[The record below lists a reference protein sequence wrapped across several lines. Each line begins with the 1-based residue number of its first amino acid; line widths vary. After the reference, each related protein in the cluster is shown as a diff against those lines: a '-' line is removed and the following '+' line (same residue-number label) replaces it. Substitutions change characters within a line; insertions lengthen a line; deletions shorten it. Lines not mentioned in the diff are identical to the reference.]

1 MNWCTCTSG
10 GLLKNCNAVS
20 FLVSYSRVAA
30 VQAVSYPQSVGI
42 HAARAH
48 IIARVSAQTSVM
60 DRYLPAA
67 HKGHHFCKNFTKYSV
82 PSLSFGWN
90 MIFNMLHKCS
100 WLFLVWNLRLLK
112 IEEEKGEFVVC
123 YHSLYVLLYVG
134 LSQFPLHGEI
144 SRMRTS

>member
-1 MNWCTCTSG
+1 MNKLWEGSWLVWNYRGQVPDLIALFTRQSSQAHNKPG
-10 GLLKNCNAVS
+10 S
-20 FLVSYSRVAA
+20 FMQPAPGA
-30 VQAVSYPQSVGI
+30 
-42 HAARAH
+42 
-48 IIARVSAQTSVM
+48 SAQSSVM

-67 HKGHHFCKNFTKYSV
+67 HKGHHFYKNFTKYSF
-82 PSLSFGWN
+82 PSLSLGWN

-123 YHSLYVLLYVG
+123 YHSLYVLPYVG
-134 LSQFPLHGEI
+134 LSQIPTHGEI